1 MNNKVI
7 KFRVH
12 FCVEPDGDL
21 YYAYC
26 PELRGVHE
34 EGETPEIALENARES
49 ARACIISI
57 LEHNDPLPL
66 STETH
71 YLEETSNRKNP
82 TTQVEDLSVS
92 FAYA

>member
-12 FCVEPDGDL
+12 FCVEPDGEL

-34 EGETPEIALENARES
+34 EGEAPEIALENARES

-66 STETH
+66 STEIP
-71 YLEETSNRKNP
+71 SRKNP

>member
-12 FCVEPDGDL
+12 FCVEPDGEL

-66 STETH
+66 STEIP
-71 YLEETSNRKNP
+71 SRKNP